1 MMANIFL
8 ALWGSPCP
16 LTQAVVNA
24 HNTAVKLTVA
34 LLTGREPDLS
44 SDIKEKFAKLCE
56 EHAIIRENI
65 IDLSNASNSGFIYL
79 SHPEYFIIEETN
91 PVGYQ
96 SFFNAG
102 ESYPY
107 SWGNKVDLVP
117 EHVLVLTQQIAAS
130 RTENEE
136 WPEPPGG
143 QYQMRARRG
152 LLVTERP
159 CQKYK
164 HCAPKLQ

>member
-1 MMANIFL
+1 MDAKSRIDHTNACQLCWQKIFPS
-8 ALWGSPCP
+8 LWGSPCP

-24 HNTAVKLTVA
+24 HNIAAILTIA

-44 SDIKEKFAKLCE
+44 SDIKERFAQLCE
-56 EHAIIRENI
+56 EHGILRENI
-65 IDLSNASNSGFIYL
+65 IDLSNASKSGFSYF

-91 PVGYQ
+91 LVGYQ

-117 EHVLVLTQQIAAS
+117 EHVLVLTLQITAS
-130 RTENEE
+130 R
-136 WPEPPGG
+136 P
-143 QYQMRARRG
+143 
-152 LLVTERP
+152 
-159 CQKYK
+159 
-164 HCAPKLQ
+164 